1 MMLETIHVDAPASW
15 ASALINRDF
24 SGLDPET
31 AAHVLQW
38 LSVQG
43 NGQPV
48 SCNPVP
54 FTWRWKGI
62 QCELLTYA
70 FLVNPAVQERKRQL
84 RQFRDGY
91 IEAIFFTE
99 GGPDNDE
106 VQAADLSEASELAI
120 AADCAAFIS
129 ANQAIL
135 DEATSR
141 VGYDW
146 GRAGQDF
153 WFTRNG
159 HGVGYW
165 DRREL
170 EDGDLGRKLTDVS
183 QHHEVS
189 EVCVGDDG
197 ALHYRSNWPDQA
209 KADDPT

>member
-24 SGLDPET
+24 SGLDPEES
-31 AAHVLQW
+31 ARVREWQ
-38 LSVQG
+38 SEQMMG
-43 NGQPV
+43 GPV
-48 SCNPVP
+48 SCSDDT
-54 FTWRWKGI
+54 FAGRWQGRH
-62 QCELLTYA
+62 CEMLTYA
-70 FLVNPAVQERKRQL
+70 FLINPAAHRRKRQL
-84 RQFRDGY
+84 RQFMGGY
-91 IEAIFFTE
+91 REALFFTE
-99 GGPDNDE
+99 EPDNDE
-106 VQAADLSEASELAI
+106 VQLAELSEASELAI

-170 EDGDLGRKLTDVS
+170 KDGDLGRKLTDVS

-189 EVCVGDDG
+189 EICVGDDG
-197 ALHYRSNWPDQA
+197 LLHYRSNWPAQA